1 MILDLI
7 LCPHIR
13 KIPNEIHHYGDVIF
27 IKMDHLAFQQLQKIN
42 VQKVA
47 DSWIQPWSSD
57 VCGFVLIDWTILC
70 T

>member
-1 MILDLI
+1 MS
-7 LCPHIR
+7 CMYTS
-13 KIPNEIHHYGDVIF
+13 EVIF